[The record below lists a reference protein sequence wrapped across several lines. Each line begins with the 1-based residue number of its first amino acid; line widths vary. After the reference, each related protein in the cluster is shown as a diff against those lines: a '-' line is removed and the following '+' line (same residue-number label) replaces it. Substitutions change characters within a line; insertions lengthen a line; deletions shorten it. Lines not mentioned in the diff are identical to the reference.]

1 MSALPL
7 VCRWTGEA
15 FEPLGRSKRDADAE
29 YAVGQVY
36 KLQTV
41 EERSEASHRFYFAAI
56 NEAWANMPE
65 PHAWQYPNAESL
77 RKQALIRTGYATQ
90 RQYVANS
97 RKEAE
102 RVAAFV
108 KHDIYELV
116 QIDGNIVTVWTAES
130 QSYRA
135 MGKKR
140 FRESV
145 DAVLGYVAGLIG
157 VEPET
162 LSRESGKAA

>member
-15 FEPLGRSKRDADAE
+15 FEPLGRSKREADAE
-29 YAVGQVY
+29 YVVGQVY

-56 NEAWANMPE
+56 NEAWSQIPD
-65 PHAWQYPNAESL
+65 PHAFQFPNPESL
-77 RKQALIRTGYATQ
+77 RKQALIRTGFATQ

-102 RVAAFV
+102 RVVAFV

-116 QIDGNIVTVWTAES
+116 QIEGNIVTVWTAES
-130 QSYRA
+130 QSYRS
-135 MGKKR
+135 MGRKR
-140 FRESV
+140 FKESM
-145 DAVLGYVAGLIG
+145 DAVLNYVAGLIG
-157 VEPET
+157 VTPDELYSNT
-162 LSRESGKAA
+162 GKAA